1 MTLAMGLPGSG
12 SAPESYDL
20 AMTAQGGMAELYLSK
35 CKDAEGSD
43 PVGTPLCDF
52 SRSAPH

>member
-1 MTLAMGLPGSG
+1 MGLPGSG